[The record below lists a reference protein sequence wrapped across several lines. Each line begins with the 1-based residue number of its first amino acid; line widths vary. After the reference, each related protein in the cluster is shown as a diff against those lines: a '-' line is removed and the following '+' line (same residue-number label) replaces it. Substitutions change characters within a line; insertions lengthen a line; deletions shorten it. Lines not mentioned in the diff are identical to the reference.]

1 LTPTLCHRYDLNRK
15 SIIDASAEY
24 VAILLARARQ
34 QWSSPGCDACVVAP
48 EVRSDP
54 NGERWEMRNHSNV
67 GRKWLKRVAAMGSMS
82 LVLAA
87 CSSGS
92 SSTGGSP
99 SSSGGAVTIGSFST
113 YTGPNA
119 ALGPEQVAGCYTAA
133 LLINKAGGIL
143 GHKVVCLPIDDRG
156 DPADGVAAATKALAT
171 TTNLAGTLGPGG
183 QATAVAPVFEKA
195 GITMFADSGDSA
207 FNHTTDKYFWRI
219 TPPDSAAGYAMALWA
234 RHLGYTRGAAVF
246 AETTT
251 AQTSVPTL
259 LRGFA
264 KLGGQMVATERLVP
278 LAPSYQSEAARVL
291 ATHPQVIFTEADPQ
305 TDATF
310 FKELTQLNGGKI
322 IPIVGTQPTYT
333 PQWQSAVGSAIGK
346 SALATGYV
354 ALQPYAPPQGSAYL
368 VFKKA
373 LLSDARQ
380 IKNPQQ
386 YVVDPYTMT
395 DYDGAI
401 IMALAMLKA
410 RSIKPSVYNSA
421 VMDITQP
428 GPGKTLVY
436 SFAQGKAAL
445 AKGLS
450 IRYIGAGGAVAFN
463 QWHNNSQPFSAV
475 GYTSSGGSRTAGI
488 VKSSDLARIAG

>member
-1 LTPTLCHRYDLNRK
+1 
-15 SIIDASAEY
+15 
-24 VAILLARARQ
+24 
-34 QWSSPGCDACVVAP
+34 
-48 EVRSDP
+48 
-54 NGERWEMRNHSNV
+54 MRNHSTAGEEWV
-67 GRKWLKRVAAMGSMS
+67 KWMAAMGSMS
-82 LVLAA
+82 LIVAA
-87 CSSGS
+87 CASNS
-92 SSTGGSP
+92 SSTSGGAP
-99 SSSGGAVTIGSFST
+99 SSSHGTVTIGSFST

-133 LLINKAGGIL
+133 LLINKAGGVL
-143 GHKVVCLPIDDRG
+143 GHTMTCLPIDDRG

-171 TTNLAGTLGPGG
+171 ATNLAGTLGPGG

-207 FNHTTDKYFWRI
+207 FNHTTDTYFWRI

-259 LRGFA
+259 LQGFA

-291 ATHPQVIFTEADPQ
+291 AAHPQVIFTEADPQ

-310 FKELTQLNGGKI
+310 FKELTQLNGGKV

-333 PQWQSAVGSAIGK
+333 PQWQSAIGSAIGK
-346 SALATGYV
+346 AALAKNYV
-354 ALQPYAPPQGSAYL
+354 ALQPYAPPLGSAYL
-368 VFKKA
+368 VFKQA
-373 LLSDARQ
+373 LLSDASQ

-395 DYDGAI
+395 DYDGVI

-410 RSIKPSVYNSA
+410 HSIKPSVYNKA
-421 VMDITQP
+421 VLDITQP
-428 GPGKTLVY
+428 GPGKVLVY
-436 SFAQGKAAL
+436 SFAQGKADL
-445 AKGLS
+445 AKGMS
-450 IRYIGAGGAVAFN
+450 IRYIGAGGAIVFN
-463 QWHNNSQPFSAV
+463 QWHNNNQPFSAV

-488 VKSSDLARIAG
+488 VKGSDLARLTG

>member
-1 LTPTLCHRYDLNRK
+1 
-15 SIIDASAEY
+15 
-24 VAILLARARQ
+24 
-34 QWSSPGCDACVVAP
+34 
-48 EVRSDP
+48 
-54 NGERWEMRNHSNV
+54 MRNHSTAGEQWV
-67 GRKWLKRVAAMGSMS
+67 KWMAAMGGMS
-82 LVLAA
+82 LIVAA
-87 CSSGS
+87 CASNS
-92 SSTGGSP
+92 SST
-99 SSSGGAVTIGSFST
+99 SGGAPAGSHGTVTIGSFST

-133 LLINKAGGIL
+133 LLINKAGGVL
-143 GHKVVCLPIDDRG
+143 GHTVTCLPIDDRG

-207 FNHTTDKYFWRI
+207 FNHTTDTYFWRI

-259 LRGFA
+259 LQGFA

-346 SALATGYV
+346 AALSKNYV
-354 ALQPYAPPQGSAYL
+354 ALQPYAPPLGSAYL
-368 VFKKA
+368 VFKQA
-373 LLSDARQ
+373 LLSDASQ

-395 DYDGAI
+395 DYDGVI

-410 RSIKPSVYNSA
+410 HSIKPSVYNKA
-421 VMDITQP
+421 VLDITQP

-436 SFAQGKAAL
+436 SFAQGKADL
-445 AKGLS
+445 AKGMS
-450 IRYIGAGGAVAFN
+450 IRYIGAGGAIVFN
-463 QWHNNSQPFSAV
+463 QWHNNNQPFSAV
-475 GYTSSGGSRTAGI
+475 GYSSSGGSRTAGI
-488 VKSSDLARIAG
+488 VKSSDLARLTG

>member
-1 LTPTLCHRYDLNRK
+1 
-15 SIIDASAEY
+15 
-24 VAILLARARQ
+24 
-34 QWSSPGCDACVVAP
+34 
-48 EVRSDP
+48 
-54 NGERWEMRNHSNV
+54 MRNHSTAGEEWV
-67 GRKWLKRVAAMGSMS
+67 KWMAAMGSMS
-82 LVLAA
+82 LIVAA
-87 CSSGS
+87 CASNS
-92 SSTGGSP
+92 SSTSGGAP
-99 SSSGGAVTIGSFST
+99 SSSHGTVTIGSFST

-133 LLINKAGGIL
+133 LLINKAGGVL
-143 GHKVVCLPIDDRG
+143 GHTMTCLPIDDRG

-171 TTNLAGTLGPGG
+171 ATNLAGTLGPGG

-207 FNHTTDKYFWRI
+207 FNHTTDTYFWRI

-259 LRGFA
+259 LQGFA

-291 ATHPQVIFTEADPQ
+291 AAHPQVIFTEADPQ
-305 TDATF
+305 TDSTF
-310 FKELTQLNGGKI
+310 FKELTQLNGGKV

-333 PQWQSAVGSAIGK
+333 PQWQSAIGSAIGK
-346 SALATGYV
+346 AALAKNYV
-354 ALQPYAPPQGSAYL
+354 ALQPYAPPLGSAYL
-368 VFKKA
+368 VFKQA
-373 LLSDARQ
+373 LLSDASQ

-395 DYDGAI
+395 DYDGVI

-410 RSIKPSVYNSA
+410 HSIKPSVYNKA
-421 VMDITQP
+421 VLDITQP
-428 GPGKTLVY
+428 GPGKVLVY
-436 SFAQGKAAL
+436 SFAQGKADL
-445 AKGLS
+445 AKGMS
-450 IRYIGAGGAVAFN
+450 IRYIGAGGAIVFN

-488 VKSSDLARIAG
+488 VKSSDLARLIG

>member
-1 LTPTLCHRYDLNRK
+1 
-15 SIIDASAEY
+15 
-24 VAILLARARQ
+24 
-34 QWSSPGCDACVVAP
+34 
-48 EVRSDP
+48 
-54 NGERWEMRNHSNV
+54 MRNHSKA
-67 GRKWLKRVAAMGSMS
+67 GRKWFRRVAALGGMS
-82 LVLAA
+82 LILAA
-87 CSSGS
+87 CGSNGGSGQGGS
-92 SSTGGSP
+92 SSP
-99 SSSGGAVTIGSFST
+99 STSSGALTIGSFST
-113 YTGPNA
+113 FTGPNA
-119 ALGPEQVAGCYTAA
+119 ALGPEQIAGCYTAA
-133 LLINKAGGIL
+133 LLINKAGGVL
-143 GHKVVCLPIDDRG
+143 GHTANCLAIDDRG

-171 TTNLAGTLGPGG
+171 TTNFAGTLGPGG

-207 FNHTTDKYFWRI
+207 FNHTTDTYFWRI

-234 RHLGYTRGAAVF
+234 RHLGYTRAAAVF
-246 AETTT
+246 GETTT

-259 LRGFA
+259 LAGFA
-264 KLGGQMVATERLVP
+264 KLGGHMVATERLVP
-278 LAPSYQSEAARVL
+278 QAPSYQSEVARVL
-291 ATHPQVIFTEADPQ
+291 AAHPQVIFTEADPQ
-305 TDATF
+305 TDGTF

-346 SALATGYV
+346 AALAKNYV
-354 ALQPYAPPQGSAYL
+354 ALQPYAPPQGAAYV
-368 VFKKA
+368 VFKNA
-373 LLSDARQ
+373 LLSDAKQ

-386 YVVDPYTMT
+386 YVIDPYTMT
-395 DYDGAI
+395 DYDGAV

-410 RSIKPSVYNSA
+410 HSIKPSVYNAA

-450 IRYIGAGGAVAFN
+450 IRYIGAGGAIVFN

-488 VKSSDLARIAG
+488 VNAGDLARLAG

>member
-1 LTPTLCHRYDLNRK
+1 
-15 SIIDASAEY
+15 
-24 VAILLARARQ
+24 
-34 QWSSPGCDACVVAP
+34 
-48 EVRSDP
+48 
-54 NGERWEMRNHSNV
+54 M
-67 GRKWLKRVAAMGSMS
+67 
-82 LVLAA
+82 
-87 CSSGS
+87 
-92 SSTGGSP
+92 
-99 SSSGGAVTIGSFST
+99 
-113 YTGPNA
+113 
-119 ALGPEQVAGCYTAA
+119 
-133 LLINKAGGIL
+133 
-143 GHKVVCLPIDDRG
+143 VCQAIDDRG

-171 TTNLAGTLGPGG
+171 ISNFAGTLGPGG

-219 TPPDSAAGYAMALWA
+219 TPPDSGAGYAMALWA

-259 LRGFA
+259 LQGWA
-264 KLGGQMVATERLVP
+264 KLGGHMVATERLVP
-278 LAPSYQSEAARVL
+278 TAPSYQSEVARVL
-291 ATHPQVIFTEADPQ
+291 AGHPQVIFTEADPQ

-346 SALATGYV
+346 AALTANYV
-354 ALQPYAPPQGSAYL
+354 ALQPYAPPQGPAYL
-368 VFKKA
+368 VFKNA
-373 LLSDARQ
+373 LLSDAKL
-380 IKNPQQ
+380 IPNPKQW
-386 YVVDPYTMT
+386 VIDPYTMT

-410 RSIKPSVYNSA
+410 HSIKPSVYNSA

-450 IRYIGAGGAVAFN
+450 IRYIGAGGAIAFN
-463 QWHNNSQPFSAV
+463 QWHNNNQAFSAV
-475 GYTSSGGSRTAGI
+475 GYTSSGGSRLAGI
-488 VKSSDLARIAG
+488 VKSSDLARLTG